1 MSAGHS
7 GRVGAAPPVMR
18 HHDADGVS
26 LEACAVIRR
35 HGLNRDHVL
44 GWADR
49 YGIKEGVDFNLA
61 PRADF
66 ENAPLGSRL
75 AEMAYRMPA
84 FGPFHKRFYRAF
96 SMFDYGTSDGIM
108 DECLRGGVVEQAGK
122 SVYGDWKR
130 YAERLEG
137 LNVALFRAVADA
149 IILHRFISDL
159 CELGN
164 YRNGRWRRDGD
175 DQDRVSTTVG
185 ASNFHLDKM
194 AVAMVTYD
202 AGALR
207 GRTQAVC
214 YSPYPRNSDAVLE
227 RFGCEKDGIFAAE
240 GEVHIHAGCPIP
252 PRRHIKIALLPR
264 SKHGREYVNEQYGDV
279 AIVE

>member
-1 MSAGHS
+1 M
-7 GRVGAAPPVMR
+7 
-18 HHDADGVS
+18 
-26 LEACAVIRR
+26 
-35 HGLNRDHVL
+35 

-194 AVAMVTYD
+194 AVAMVRTMQAPCV
-202 AGALR
+202 AGRRPSATR
-207 GRTQAVC
+207 RTRATPTPC
-214 YSPYPRNSDAVLE
+214 WSGSDA
-227 RFGCEKDGIFAAE
+227 
-240 GEVHIHAGCPIP
+240 
-252 PRRHIKIALLPR
+252 RRMASLPR
-264 SKHGREYVNEQYGDV
+264 KVRSTSTRDARSHRAATLK
-279 AIVE
+279 